1 MFLGVIVSLA
11 MSRFCRN
18 ISEKRLYFNVPLLMV
33 DLLNGFGDKFP
44 FLERFEEVASLII
57 VIINTLRALLLAV
70 PADSVRMDNNLLSK
84 V

>member
-1 MFLGVIVSLA
+1 
-11 MSRFCRN
+11 
-18 ISEKRLYFNVPLLMV
+18 MV

-44 FLERFEEVASLII
+44 FLERFEEVAYLII